1 MAYSG
6 KIEDPEEDDSKIKS
20 KDREKRGK
28 DLKGSIL
35 DGKIDT
41 CFKNDPFLFYCNNS
55 KKLLFCQNFDFR

>member
-1 MAYSG
+1 MKISMITFILILGISKMAYSG

-41 CFKNDPFLFYCNNS
+41 C
-55 KKLLFCQNFDFR
+55 